1 MSINCDSVN
10 TPNVNISGISFLPRG
25 LIYLQGLTKYI
36 YITADNTTGYQTYVS
51 TANPIIYNSG
61 GIYVSNYRGNTSQ
74 TIELNLTKGTC
85 LVHIQELDTN
95 LGTNTLVFK
104 CPAGVTFETNSII
117 ESRNNSNCELVQSS
131 AGNNTLTFTPTQATT
146 NLLTIGSK
154 LMFTCVTD
162 GEIRV
167 SFYLSNSSTS
177 TTGSFSFSTT

>member
-1 MSINCDSVN
+1 MSINCNSVS
-10 TPNVNISGISFLPRG
+10 TPNINISSISFLPRG
-25 LIYLQGLTKYI
+25 IIYLQGLTKYI
-36 YITADNTTGYQTYVS
+36 YIAAEGYETYVS

-61 GIYVSNYRGNTSQ
+61 GIYVSNYKGDTPQ

-85 LVHIQELDTN
+85 LVHIQESDTN